1 VAEGTQRRDREL
13 GRANTRASSWLAW
26 SLAGLSVAMFLASV
40 ALTIMSVDDAPA
52 TRPPSTWG
60 TAGPISGLVIFLPF
74 LAFPLVGALI
84 ASKRPQNPIGWICL
98 TAGFLWML
106 IVLSDSYG
114 TYGLAKPGSIPYPV
128 ASEALG
134 LWLWVPPVGLLGTYL
149 ILLFPNGRLPSRRWR
164 PLAWLSGAVIVLGSV
179 GIALAPGSVEA
190 LGGVRNPFGLEGAPW
205 VAYAAVVVP
214 LLLPVCILASAVSL
228 VLRYR
233 RSGGEERQQVK
244 WIAFAASFVGL
255 VALITVV
262 STQMFAPESLETAGT
277 QPLWLELLQDV
288 ELLSLAGVPV
298 AVGFAILRHRLY
310 DIDVVI
316 NRTLVYGSLTAM
328 LVAVYY
334 GSVVILQYIFRA
346 LSGGESQFAIVASTL
361 AIAALFNPLRR
372 RVQGFVDRRFY
383 RRKYDAAKTLADF
396 GVRLREETDL
406 ETLGSDV
413 VRVVRETMQPAHV
426 SLWLRPDPTSEGE
439 QAD

>member
-40 ALTIMSVDDAPA
+40 ALTIMSVDGAPA

-60 TAGPISGLVIFLPF
+60 TAGPIGGLVIFLPF

-179 GIALAPGSVEA
+179 GIALAPGSVED

-214 LLLPVCILASAVSL
+214 LLPVCILASAVSL

-277 QPLWLELLQDV
+277 QPLWLELLQDA

-396 GVRLREETDL
+396 GVRLREEPDL

-439 QAD
+439 QAV